1 MEQQHLAGV
10 CSADAAV
17 AAFWFGGPVGSWR
30 AETRRQVWCA
40 FLQTVEG
47 VAMFPFL
54 EADYLQRLMVAIF
67 HAIGPCTTADA
78 HRVRAVRGVVD
89 FLDRRAKGELD
100 QSAGPATGQGTGQA
114 TAQGTRQATGQN
126 GGQSADDGAG
136 QGLGPAFDAPH
147 VFSPSEAAWADR
159 LLRLLRH
166 GYGNHAPFNLNA
178 EMMGPASEAGAKAL
192 QAPGLDPQA
201 ICHAVPDIAK
211 AFAEACR
218 MIQKGNA
225 VMYDDNLMFEQAPQ
239 HLGVMRVTAD
249 ASAEGRVHN
258 TRKWVVATLRRLQH
272 TGVQVHAALRA
283 GETYTFLRETVP
295 ASPTTHDSATT
306 SPGRACKPASGP
318 VHLRAFLKQEAVGQ
332 VVMPP
337 NFSGAPTCRGTSEFL
352 QDVHTHTVLG
362 LLLGSAF
369 RLHRCPS
376 SLVTPPERTY
386 IVTQLLR
393 DGSGGIR
400 HVALVYADRWTEVP
414 PAAVASV
421 DTYRFQQLVLRLQET
436 WSARACM
443 HGLCP

>member
-1 MEQQHLAGV
+1 MGV

-17 AAFWFGGPVGSWR
+17 AAYWFGGPVGSWR
-30 AETRRQVWCA
+30 AETKRQVWYS

-54 EADYLQRLMVAIF
+54 EADYLQRLTVAIF

-78 HRVRAVRGVVD
+78 QRVRVVRGVVD
-89 FLDRRAKGELD
+89 FLDGRAKGQLD
-100 QSAGPATGQGTGQA
+100 PSVVQGPGPSTGQGTGQD
-114 TAQGTRQATGQN
+114 TGQDN
-126 GGQSADDGAG
+126 GPSAGQRADDGTG
-136 QGLGPAFDAPH
+136 QGREPAFDAAH

-166 GYGNHAPFNLNA
+166 GYGHHAPFNLNA
-178 EMMGPASEAGAKAL
+178 EMMGPASEAAAKAL
-192 QAPGLDPQA
+192 RAPGLDPSA
-201 ICHAVPDIAK
+201 ICQAVPDNAQ
-211 AFAEACR
+211 AFAEACS

-239 HLGVMRVTAD
+239 HLGVMRVAAD
-249 ASAEGRVHN
+249 ANPEGRVLN
-258 TRKWVVATLRRLQH
+258 TRKWVLATLQRLQR
-272 TGVQVHAALRA
+272 TGVQVHAAIRA
-283 GETYTFLRETVP
+283 GEIYTFLRETVP
-295 ASPTTHDSATT
+295 APPITHDTAT
-306 SPGRACKPASGP
+306 SPGHGPAPAHNSGP
-318 VHLRAFLKQEAVGQ
+318 ITAGPLHFRAFLGQEAVGQ

-337 NFSGAPTCRGTSEFL
+337 NFSGTPVCRGTSGFL
-352 QDVHTHTVLG
+352 QDVHTHTVQG

-376 SLVTPPERTY
+376 SLVSPPERTY

-393 DGSGGIR
+393 DGGGGVR
-400 HVALVYADRWTEVP
+400 HVALVYADRWTQVP

-436 WSARACM
+436 WSARACT